1 MTRNEAVKDIIGYRD
16 YAIYPTERMLRLHKK
31 LHVLSDRKL
40 RNLAKRYKLH
50 KAIAKAQL

>member
-1 MTRNEAVKDIIGYRD
+1 MTREECLKELTYRD
-16 YAIYPTERMLRLHKK
+16 YSIDATERMIRLHNKS
-31 LHVLSDRKL
+31 HVLSDRKL